1 MKEGWDKEL
10 KYITELTDLGY
21 LKIVDS
27 SVNEKQVTLYV
38 KA

>member
-10 KYITELTDLGY
+10 KYITEWIDLGY